1 MMPPHSRQADLSFLT
16 GGGKMAALMMDHD
29 WSTSPLGPPRSWSP
43 ALRAT
48 VGMIL
53 PAKAEIVLFWGPD
66 FAALYNEA
74 YAPTI
79 GDKHP
84 RALGRPARENWSELW
99 DDLEPLLRGVFETGE
114 TFSAKDRPFY
124 IERHG
129 VGETVYFDVSYSA
142 VREAGG
148 EIKGVLCIVSET
160 TVRVHAQQ
168 QIASERERL
177 AQLFQQAPS
186 FMALLEG
193 PNHVFGFVNP
203 AYQQLIGHRD
213 VVGHPLGDAL
223 PEVIDQGFLEL
234 LNRVYSTGEPYE
246 GNAVPVMLQ
255 RVPNAEPE
263 SRILDFVY
271 QPIKNAAG
279 DITGIFVEGV
289 DVTDAVRAEAELYAS
304 EVQFHSFAQAIPNH
318 FWTSSPNGQL
328 DWFNDQVYA
337 YSGMQAGTLDGDG
350 WMAMVHPEDL
360 PQALRNWQQAFDS
373 GKVYESELRLR
384 RHDGTWRWHLARAV
398 PIFGTEGRITRWVGT
413 HTDIQEQKELSAA
426 LTDINA
432 ALESRVNERT
442 RQLQD
447 AEEKLRQA
455 HKMEAVGQL
464 TGGLAH
470 DFNNL
475 LQGISGALDRIQSRI
490 AHGKLD
496 DVDRFLKA
504 ATDATN
510 RAAALTHRLLAFSR
524 RQTLDPRPADV
535 NQPVAGLEDLIRQT
549 MGPTIDVAVTCKS
562 GLWLT
567 KIDVPQLES
576 ALLNLCINA
585 RDAMPDGGKLT
596 IETANRSLDETAARE
611 HEVAAG
617 QYVSLSVTDAGTGM
631 TPEVMERA
639 FDPFFTTKP
648 LGQGTGLGLSM
659 IYGFVRQSGG
669 QVRIYS
675 ELAHGT
681 TVRLYLPRYLGVIEA
696 EPLASEGQ
704 MARGVGETVLVVDD
718 DPTVRMLVAEM
729 LTENSYNILQAA
741 DGPSATRFIESD
753 CRIDLLITDVGLPG
767 GMSGRQVAEVA
778 RTRRPGLKV
787 LFITGYTENTAIK
800 NGHLEPGMAVLAKP
814 FAMSTLG
821 NKIRGMLEAS
831 G

>member
-1 MMPPHSRQADLSFLT
+1 
-16 GGGKMAALMMDHD
+16 MAALMMDHD

>member
-1 MMPPHSRQADLSFLT
+1 MPSRSPAELSFLT
-16 GGGKMAALMMDHD
+16 GGGKMAELMQRHD
-29 WSTSPLGPPRSWSP
+29 WAKSPLGPPRNWSST
-43 ALRAT
+43 LRAT
-48 VGMIL
+48 VGLML
-53 PAKAEIVLFWGPD
+53 PAQAEIVLFWGPD
-66 FAALYNEA
+66 FLALYNDA

-79 GDKHP
+79 GSKHP

-99 DDLEPLLRGVFETGE
+99 DDLEPLLRGVCETGQ

-129 VGETVYFDVSYSA
+129 VGETAYFDVSYSA
-142 VREAGG
+142 VRESDGKVA
-148 EIKGVLCIVSET
+148 GVLCIVSET
-160 TVRVHAQQ
+160 TARVHAQQ

-177 AQLFQQAPS
+177 AQLFRQAPG

-213 VVGHPLGDAL
+213 VVGHPIGDAL
-223 PEVIDQGFLEL
+223 PEVINQGFFDL

-246 GNAVPVMLQ
+246 GRAIAVTLQ
-255 RVPNAEPE
+255 RVPGAEPE

-279 DITGIFVEGV
+279 NVTGIFVEGT
-289 DVTDAVRAEAELYAS
+289 DVTDAVRAEVELRAS
-304 EVQFHSFAQAIPNH
+304 EVQFRSFAQAIPNH
-318 FWTSSPNGQL
+318 FWTSPPDGQL

-337 YSGMQAGTLDGDG
+337 YSGMQPGELDGGG
-350 WMAMVHPEDL
+350 WAAMVHPEDL
-360 PQALRNWQQAFDS
+360 PEAQQRLQDALSS
-373 GKVYESELRLR
+373 GEIYEAEFRLR
-384 RHDGTWRWHLARAV
+384 RRDGAWRWHLARAV
-398 PIFGTEGRITRWVGT
+398 PIRDTEGRIIRWVGT
-413 HTDIQEQKELSAA
+413 NTDIQDQKEVSAA

-442 RQLQD
+442 QQLRE

-490 AHGKLD
+490 ANGKWS

-504 ATDATN
+504 AMDAAN

-524 RQTLDPRPADV
+524 QQTLDPRPA
-535 NQPVAGLEDLIRQT
+535 NINHLIAGLDDLIRQT
-549 MGPTIDVAVTCKS
+549 MGPAIEVTVACADD
-562 GLWLT
+562 LWPT
-567 KIDVPQLES
+567 KIDVPQLEN

-585 RDAMPDGGKLT
+585 RDAMPDGGKLA
-596 IETANRSLDETAARE
+596 IETANRLLDDAAARE
-611 HEVAAG
+611 RDVPPGE
-617 QYVSLSVTDAGTGM
+617 YVSVSVTDTGTGM
-631 TPEVMERA
+631 TPEIMARA

-669 QVRIYS
+669 QVRMYS
-675 ELAHGT
+675 EVAHGT
-681 TVRLYLPRYLGVIEA
+681 AVRLYLPRYFGALEKETPPHG
-696 EPLASEGQ
+696 EP
-704 MARGVGETVLVVDD
+704 MDRGSGETVLVVDD
-718 DPTVRMLVAEM
+718 DPTVRMLV
-729 LTENSYNILQAA
+729 TEVLSENAYNILEAT
-741 DGPSATRFIESD
+741 DGPSAARLIESD

-767 GMSGRQVAEVA
+767 GMNGRQIADAA
-778 RTRRPGLKV
+778 RMRRPDLKV
-787 LFITGYTENTAIK
+787 LFITGYAESSAVT
-800 NGHLEPGMAVLAKP
+800 NGNLGPGMAVLAKP

-821 NKIRGMLEAS
+821 SKIRTMLE

>member
-1 MMPPHSRQADLSFLT
+1 
-16 GGGKMAALMMDHD
+16 
-29 WSTSPLGPPRSWSP
+29 
-43 ALRAT
+43 
-48 VGMIL
+48 MIL
-53 PAKAEIVLFWGPD
+53 PARAEIVLFWGPH
-66 FAALYNEA
+66 FVAFYNDA

-79 GDKHP
+79 GNKHP
-84 RALGRPARENWSELW
+84 RALGRPAHENWSELW
-99 DDLEPLLRGVFETGE
+99 SDLEPLLRGVVETGQ

-124 IERHG
+124 IERNG

-142 VREAGG
+142 VREADGTVG
-148 EIKGVLCIVSET
+148 GVLCIVCET
-160 TVRVHAQQ
+160 TARVHAQQ
-168 QIASERERL
+168 QIANERERL

-193 PNHVFGFVNP
+193 PHHVFGFVNP

-213 VVGHPLGDAL
+213 VVGHPLREAL
-223 PEVIDQGFLEL
+223 PEVIEQGVIEI
-234 LNRVYSTGEPYE
+234 LNQVYSTGEPYE

-255 RVPNAEPE
+255 RVPGAQPE

-271 QPIKNAAG
+271 QPIKNASG
-279 DITGIFVEGV
+279 DVTGIFVEGS
-289 DVTDAVRAEAELYAS
+289 DVSDAVRAETELRAS
-304 EVQFHSFAQAIPNH
+304 EVQFRSFAQAVPNH
-318 FWTSSPNGQL
+318 FWTSPPNGEF

-337 YSGMQAGTLDGDG
+337 YSGLHPGELDHHG
-350 WMAMVHPEDL
+350 WAAIVHPEDL
-360 PQALRNWQQAFDS
+360 PHALRNWQEALSS
-373 GKVYESELRLR
+373 GNIYEAEVRLK
-384 RHDGTWRWHLARAV
+384 RHDGVWRWHIARAV
-398 PIFGTEGRITRWVGT
+398 PIRDADRNIVRWVGT
-413 HTDIQEQKELSAA
+413 NTDIQDQKEVSAT

-432 ALESRVNERT
+432 ALESRVAERT

-475 LQGISGALDRIQSRI
+475 LQGITGALDRIKSRI
-490 AHGKLD
+490 NSGRLS

-504 ATDATN
+504 AMGAAD

-535 NQPVAGLEDLIRQT
+535 SQLIAGLEDLIRQT
-549 MGPTIDVAVTCKS
+549 MGPTIEVVVNCEND
-562 GLWLT
+562 LWST

-585 RDAMPDGGKLT
+585 RDAMPDGGKLA
-596 IETANRSLDETAARE
+596 IETANRWLDEDAALERE
-611 HEVAAG
+611 VSPGH
-617 QYVSLSVTDAGTGM
+617 YVSVSVTDTGTGM
-631 TPEVMERA
+631 TPEVIARA

-675 ELAHGT
+675 ELGHGT
-681 TVRLYLPRYLGVIEA
+681 AVRLYLPRYFGALEKNSPVNG
-696 EPLASEGQ
+696 GQ
-704 MARGVGETVLVVDD
+704 MDRGLGETVLVVDD
-718 DPTVRMLVAEM
+718 DPTVRMLVAE
-729 LTENSYNILQAA
+729 LLSENAYNILEATN
-741 DGPSATRFIESD
+741 GPSAMRLIESD
-753 CRIDLLITDVGLPG
+753 RRIDLLITDVGLPG
-767 GMSGRQVAEVA
+767 GMNGRQVADAA
-778 RTRRPGLKV
+778 RVRRPNLKV
-787 LFITGYTENTAIK
+787 LFITGYAENTAIK

-821 NKIRGMLEAS
+821 NKIRGMLEA
-831 G
+831 